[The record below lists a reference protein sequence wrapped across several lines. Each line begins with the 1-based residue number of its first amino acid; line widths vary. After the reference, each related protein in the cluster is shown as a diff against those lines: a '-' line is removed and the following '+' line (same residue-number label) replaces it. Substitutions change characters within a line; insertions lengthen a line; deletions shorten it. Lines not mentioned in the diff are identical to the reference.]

1 MLVSD
6 SAIAEVR
13 DKGLSPEI
21 ESYLKLSL
29 QNKMRI
35 RFHSHPHPRFRFALI
50 STKLGPTGQMSV
62 KGTKLALQ
70 CARFNGHFFTDHQSL
85 SIHSKEPQEM

>member
-13 DKGLSPEI
+13 DKLLSPEI
-21 ESYLKLSL
+21 ESCLKLSL
-29 QNKMRI
+29 QNKMRV

-50 STKLGPTGQMSV
+50 SAKLVLTGQMSV

-70 CARFNGHFFTDHQSL
+70 CARLNGHFFTDHQS
-85 SIHSKEPQEM
+85 EV